1 MPHTK
6 CRLNKEV
13 NQMSKHVLRTNNLSK
28 KYSDDFAIEN
38 VNITIKKGET
48 YGLIGQN
55 GAGKSTMLRLVTGLA
70 FPTSGSIKLF
80 GNDNPNKLADA
91 QKRMGAII
99 ESPALSPNMS
109 AYENLEVQ
117 RLQRGIPGK
126 DCINKTL
133 ELVGLTNTKKKKV
146 KNFSLGMKQRLGL
159 GLALV
164 SDPEFLIPD
173 EPTNG
178 LDPMGIVELREL
190 IKKLNRE
197 KGLTVLLSSHIL
209 SELHQLATTF
219 GIIHKGKLLEEISS
233 KELDEKCRQHIRIK
247 VDDPSRGAT
256 VLENH
261 LSTTNF
267 EIMQDG
273 TMHLYNY
280 LDDVRTVSHALT
292 DNGLVIEH
300 LSQNGDSLENYFS
313 KLVGGVGHDQ
323 SY

>member
-1 MPHTK
+1 
-6 CRLNKEV
+6 
-13 NQMSKHVLRTNNLSK
+13 
-28 KYSDDFAIEN
+28 
-38 VNITIKKGET
+38 
-48 YGLIGQN
+48 
-55 GAGKSTMLRLVTGLA
+55 RLVTGLA
-70 FPTSGSIKLF
+70 FPSNGSIELF
-80 GNDNPNKLADA
+80 GRDNSNELTEA

-99 ESPALSPNMS
+99 ESPTLFPNMS
-109 AYENLEVQ
+109 AYENMEVQ
-117 RLQRGIPGK
+117 RLQKGVPGK
-126 DCINKTL
+126 DCISKTL
-133 ELVGLTNTKKKKV
+133 ELVGLTDTGKKKV
-146 KNFSLGMKQRLGL
+146 KNFSLGMKQRLGI

-164 SDPEFLIPD
+164 SDPEFLILD

-209 SELHQLATTF
+209 SELHQLATKF
-219 GIIHKGKLLEEISS
+219 GIIHKGKLLEELSS

-247 VDDPSRGAT
+247 VDNPSRGAT

-267 EIMQDG
+267 EVTQDG

-280 LDDVRTVSHALT
+280 LDDVRTVSRALT
-292 DNGLVIEH
+292 DNGVIIEH

-313 KLVGGVGHDQ
+313 KLVGGVKHD
-323 SY
+323 